1 MIYIQALRNSDCL
14 WFVCSFNFCKCSAD
28 IITFL
33 LFCYGFK
40 KQSLT
45 TADFVLW
52 NREMSCIWFLIG
64 CGFLPKLGRSWSGE
78 ITLTVVMD
86 RDMK

>member
-45 TADFVLW
+45 ML
-52 NREMSCIWFLIG
+52 
-64 CGFLPKLGRSWSGE
+64 
-78 ITLTVVMD
+78 TLSFGTE
-86 RDMK
+86 R